1 MDKKIDTDALRNQLK
16 TLLENQSLGRGD
28 NPESCQL
35 CSMLNWG
42 DAPKI
47 LLYRYYPL
55 TEYALENISKSR
67 ITLVSPREFN
77 DPYDAFP
84 FFNFEA
90 LKKDFE
96 WVTPEAVR
104 GLLQNA
110 KNGCL
115 TEIQKARL
123 GDEEDVSYFYQQIA
137 SIPEFDEAQLEEYAS
152 RAKYITESDIRS
164 LIKMFQTQVR
174 IACFSEQYDSML
186 MWGHYA
192 QGHTGICVEY
202 EMPLYCFVPMISVL
216 PPNYAPVGNNIS
228 LLPVVYREERYDYS
242 LGIVNYYKN
251 LSYLRANLKTCE
263 KKLDCWRNFRIS
275 CFKSKEWE
283 YEKEWRMIESVV
295 DAANTPRFHSIPF
308 GKMTRIFLGCRI
320 SELNKKIVRNLIRTA
335 EFPVIQSVPI
345 FQTKLN
351 ESSQAYTIEVG
362 EEVL

>member
-1 MDKKIDTDALRNQLK
+1 MDGKIDTDALRKQLK
-16 TLLENQSLGRGD
+16 TLLEDQNLGRGD
-28 NPESCQL
+28 KPKTCQL
-35 CSMLNWG
+35 GSRLDWG
-42 DAPKI
+42 DSPKM

-55 TEYALENISKSR
+55 TEYALENISKSQ

-96 WVTPEAVR
+96 WVTPDAVR
-104 GLLQNA
+104 ELLQNA

-115 TEIQKARL
+115 TEIQKKRL
-123 GDEEDVSYFYQQIA
+123 GDEYDISYFCHQIA
-137 SIPEFDEAQLEEYAS
+137 SSPEIDEARLDECAS
-152 RAKYITESDIRS
+152 KAKYITEADIRA
-164 LIKMFQTQVR
+164 LIRIFQTRVR
-174 IACFSEQYDSML
+174 IACFSERYDSML

-202 EMPLYCFVPMISVL
+202 EMPLFCSLPMGSVL
-216 PPNYAPVGNNIS
+216 PPNYAPNGNDIS
-228 LLPVVYREERYDYS
+228 LLPVVYRAERYDYS

-251 LSYLRANLKTCE
+251 LSYLSSNLKLCE
-263 KKLDCWRNFRIS
+263 KKIDSWINFRIS

-283 YEKEWRMIESVV
+283 YEKEWRVIESVV
-295 DAANTPRFHSIPF
+295 DWANTPRFHSIPF

-320 SELNKKIVRNLIRTA
+320 SELNKKIVRNLIKTS
-335 EFPVIQSVPI
+335 EFSAIQSVPI